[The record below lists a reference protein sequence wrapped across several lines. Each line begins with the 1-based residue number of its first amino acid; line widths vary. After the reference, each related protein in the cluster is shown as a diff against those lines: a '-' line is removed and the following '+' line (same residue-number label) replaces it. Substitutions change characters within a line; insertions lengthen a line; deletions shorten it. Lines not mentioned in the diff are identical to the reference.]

1 MTTTAPPEVLGHALN
16 AVENRELPLLSWGIV
31 DSWLTEAEVREAIT
45 EALTELDDEYEV
57 DPIFDA
63 LVDHALITEVA
74 EGRWRSRLAETL
86 RLLVRAR
93 QLFNTGNGEWW
104 LRGRRLICDFR
115 VLAQPRRYPKR
126 EVSFAAL
133 LDRIHEIQPLTPVGR
148 QVLAAQMQRL
158 HTTLVSAEVDTGPL
172 SQFQV
177 DATAAVLESLH
188 SDGTQAVIVAAGT
201 GSGKTLA
208 FYLPAYLWM
217 AEQLGGHEVQTL
229 ALYPRNEL
237 LKDQVGEALRA
248 ALSIAPA
255 LATAGRRPLRLG
267 ALYGDT
273 PWRGNALDTSPRLDN
288 AWRKVANGR
297 VCPYTSCPAC
307 GGDLVWPN
315 RDRATGQERLVCAA
329 CGIEVPGEVL
339 ALTRERMLEQPP
351 DVLFSSTEMLNLAS
365 SAPRLGSLFGFTP
378 AGSHP
383 RLLLLDEVHTYEGV
397 HGAHVALLVRR
408 WRNAVGPKVT
418 VVGLSATLRDAGPFM
433 SRLVGIPDADV
444 THVEPAEDDLIEEG
458 RQYQIAVR
466 ADPTTGASMLSVTI
480 QASML
485 LGRILDLPGREITLA
500 GSKGF
505 LFTDDLDVTNR
516 LFHDLKDAEGDG
528 WTARRRSGAQKVL
541 ANLRSAALPDRARR
555 DSDGQV
561 WALLEQIGH
570 MLPGTYPARGLRI
583 SKTSSQDPG
592 VADSAD
598 LVVATASLDVGFND
612 PRVGLIVQH
621 KSPRD
626 PAQFVQRRGRAGRTR
641 QVRPLTTVVLSDF
654 GRDRL
659 TYQAYDRLFDP
670 ELPPRALPIGNRYVQ
685 RMQAT
690 FALKDWLTRQL
701 RWRYDAREVLT
712 AKTGKGH
719 AASGQVASLL
729 EQLLTDPLTQRE
741 FGEYL
746 RWSLHLDDDGIL
758 AVLWDPPRALLTAVV
773 PTLLRRVRSDWTP
786 IAGENDPGGVGDSY
800 APEFAPR
807 ALFAPLNLPEVE
819 LLLPDT
825 FLAQVDSR
833 MPVSQALRETTPGR
847 VSKRFAVRSGAQ
859 RTWVPVPL
867 DTPSAVL
874 PLRDF
879 VDQGSVEGVWTDDV
893 TGEQYTVVRPYRI
906 RVGDPPPAVADT
918 ANSRPSWRTQMVTH
932 DGPPA
937 RLDVPQ
943 PWAAH
948 VEYLT
953 VHTHA
958 NRRPLQVRRFTPG
971 ATASLKVRNS
981 RAGGATPPQT
991 RLTYATHQ
999 GQPAALGF
1007 ALDVDGLKL
1016 RLRLPDITALATM
1029 SYLSTPSW
1037 RSRSFRYAVAADDSM
1052 EPIADSFVRLWLG
1065 PVFERAIVQRVLA
1078 HGERVADACTTVTPE
1093 ELREAVGQITGVIG
1107 GDSDPAGAIDQSD
1120 DDPRQLRVKL
1130 LAALRTPTTTD
1141 RLRRHAERLHRVTDA
1156 DADLARHVLGRTI
1169 GAAVHTAALCL
1180 VPDATEHD
1188 LNLDLH
1194 VSGDGADVWIT
1205 ENTIGGAGVIEKV
1218 VKTYV
1223 DDPRRFW
1230 RLVWAALRQGDFE
1243 IVDRELRRLLADVV
1257 TTPTGPLGAALTRVR
1272 QATNNTAARKAW
1284 QELRCELERRGY
1296 LVSHPVIS
1304 AIAVR
1309 LLRPGTSER
1318 HDAALLNAIQTWDD
1332 ASRTVGFEI
1341 DARTWSSVV
1350 LNRHADLVGDVYRTP
1365 DQVYS
1370 SLWPRGADTFNR
1382 DLEVPAMYEE
1392 LPPPLDRELAAGL
1405 IDDDVAEVLVT
1416 EDGWRAAYE
1425 AEVTARGVVDLVAP
1439 TDAAATLQ
1447 QAVLSAS
1454 TEPIDTGYLFVHP
1467 VVRGARREEGRLKV
1481 RLELRE
1487 VEQ

>member
-1 MTTTAPPEVLGHALN
+1 MTTTSPEVLGHVLN

-31 DSWLTEAEVREAIT
+31 DSWLTEAEVREAIAD
-45 EALTELDDEYEV
+45 ALTELDGDHKV
-57 DPIFDA
+57 DPTFDDLA
-63 LVDHALITEVA
+63 EHALITEVA
-74 EGRWRSRLAETL
+74 DGRWRSRLAETL
-86 RLLVRAR
+86 RLLVRSR

-104 LRGRRLICDFR
+104 LRGRRLISDFR
-115 VLAQPRRYPKR
+115 LFAQPRRYPKR

-133 LDRIHEIQPLTPVGR
+133 LDRIEEIQPLTPVGR
-148 QVLAAQMQRL
+148 QVLAAQVHRL
-158 HTTLVSAEVDTGPL
+158 PTGQLSAQVDKGPL
-172 SQFQV
+172 AQFQV
-177 DATAAVLESLH
+177 DATAAVLESLR

-217 AEQLGGHEVQTL
+217 AEHLGRHQVQTL

-248 ALSIAPA
+248 ALGIAPA

-273 PWRGNALDTSPRLDN
+273 PWRGSALDTSPRLDN
-288 AWRKVANGR
+288 TWRKVANGR
-297 VCPYTSCPAC
+297 VCPYTTCPAC
-307 GGDLVWPN
+307 GADLVWPN
-315 RDRATGQERLVCAA
+315 QDRATGRERLVCAA

-339 ALTRERMLEQPP
+339 GLTREKMLEQPP
-351 DVLFSSTEMLNLAS
+351 DVVFSSTEMLNLAS
-365 SAPRLGSLFGFTP
+365 SAPRLGGLFGFTP
-378 AGSHP
+378 AGSRP

-397 HGAHVALLVRR
+397 HGAQVALLVRR

-458 RQYQIAVR
+458 RQYQVAVR

-485 LGRILDLPGREITLA
+485 LGRVLDLPDREISLA

-528 WTARRRSGAQKVL
+528 WTARRRSGAHKVL

-555 DSDGQV
+555 DGDGQV

-583 SKTSSQDPG
+583 GKTSSQDPG

-670 ELPPRALPIGNRYVQ
+670 ELPPRALPVGNRYVQ

-701 RWRYDAREVLT
+701 QWRCDAREVLT

-719 AASGQVASLL
+719 AASGQVATLL

-746 RWSLHLDDDGIL
+746 RWSLHLDDDEIL

-786 IAGENDPGGVGDSY
+786 VEGENDPGGVGDSY

-819 LLLPDT
+819 LLLPAT

-833 MPVSQALRETTPGR
+833 MPVSQALRETAPGR

-867 DTPSAVL
+867 DTPSGVL
-874 PLRDF
+874 SLRDF

-893 TGEQYTVVRPYRI
+893 TGEQFTVVRPYRI
-906 RVGDPPPAVADT
+906 RVGEPLPAVADT
-918 ANSRPSWRTQMVTH
+918 ANSRPSWRTQIVVH
-932 DGPPA
+932 DGQPA
-937 RLDVPQ
+937 LLEVPE

-948 VEYLT
+948 IEYLS

-971 ATASLKVRNS
+971 ATASLKVRDN
-981 RAGGATPPQT
+981 RAGGTTPAQT
-991 RLTYATHQ
+991 RVTYATHQ

-1007 ALDVDGLKL
+1007 ALDVDGLQL
-1016 RLRLPDITALATM
+1016 RLRLPDTATLAAM
-1029 SYLSTPSW
+1029 PHLSTPSW
-1037 RSRSFRYAVAADDSM
+1037 RSQSFRHAVAADDSM
-1052 EPIADSFVRLWLG
+1052 DPVANSFVRLWLG
-1065 PVFERAIVQRVLA
+1065 PVFERAIVLRVLA
-1078 HGERVADACTTVTPE
+1078 RDEPVADACATVTAE
-1093 ELREAVGQITGVIG
+1093 ELREAVDQITGVIG
-1107 GDSDPAGAIDQSD
+1107 GDSDPADAIDQSD
-1120 DDPRQLRVKL
+1120 DDPWQLRVKL
-1130 LAALRTPTTTD
+1130 LAALQTPTTTD
-1141 RLRRHAERLHRVTDA
+1141 RLRHHAQRLHRVTDA
-1156 DADLARHVLGRTI
+1156 DIDLARHVLGRTI
-1169 GAAVHTAALCL
+1169 GAAVHAAALCL
-1180 VPDATEHD
+1180 VPDATEQD

-1194 VSGDGADVWIT
+1194 VGGDGADAWLT

-1243 IVDRELRRLLADVV
+1243 IVDRELRRLLAEVA
-1257 TTPTGPLGAALTRVR
+1257 TTPTGPLGAALVGVR
-1272 QATNNTAARKAW
+1272 QATNNASAREAW
-1284 QELRCELERRGY
+1284 QALRRELDRRGY

-1309 LLRPGTSER
+1309 LLRPGTGER
-1318 HDAALLNAIQTWDD
+1318 HDAALLNVIETWDD
-1332 ASRTVGFEI
+1332 ATRTVGFEI
-1341 DARTWSSVV
+1341 DARTWASVV
-1350 LNRHADLVGDVYRTP
+1350 LNRHADQVGDVYRTP

-1370 SLWPRGADTFNR
+1370 SLWPRGAETFNR

-1405 IDDDVAEVLVT
+1405 IDDEVAEVLVT
-1416 EDGWRAAYE
+1416 NDGWQAAYE

-1439 TDAAATLQ
+1439 TDAATTLQ
-1447 QAVLSAS
+1447 QAELTAS
-1454 TEPIDTGYLFVHP
+1454 TQPIDTGYLFVHP